1 MMFEVFSI
9 RDSKVGFMNPTF
21 EINCQVAVR
30 NFVHAVQNSDSVLFS
45 HARDFD
51 LYRIGRF
58 DSEQGRMIPDDIPE
72 LVCSGASCL
81 KG

>member
-1 MMFEVFSI
+1 MPSRIPILF
-9 RDSKVGFMNPTF
+9 
-21 EINCQVAVR
+21 
-30 NFVHAVQNSDSVLFS
+30 FS